1 MRFWAE
7 MGPFQPFHIYTPKL
21 LGTIKIHNLPDI
33 FIMHPVK
40 KKTRIFF
47 EHQGFC
53 RVPKV
58 LGVSEISFNLYNLPN
73 MTGQKKKNPN
83 YPNFFE

>member
-1 MRFWAE
+1 
-7 MGPFQPFHIYTPKL
+7 
-21 LGTIKIHNLPDI
+21 
-33 FIMHPVK
+33 MHPVK